1 MSDEFPPM
9 IGKYKVQGI
18 IAKGGMGVVYKAIHP
33 SLKRFVVIKKMT
45 ARGHAGDA
53 GRFKREAQLLL
64 DLQSPYIVHLFDY
77 FTEAGY
83 RYMVEELVD
92 GTALDALIKRQTSLP
107 VPIAML
113 VMQDACYALKYAHSK
128 GIVHRDIKPGN
139 ILLSKRGEI
148 KLADFGIASDHAE
161 TGSGAGA
168 AGGAKPHK

>member
-33 SLKRFVVIKKMT
+33 SLKRYVVIKKMT

-77 FTEAGY
+77 FTE
-83 RYMVEELVD
+83 
-92 GTALDALIKRQTSLP
+92 
-107 VPIAML
+107 
-113 VMQDACYALKYAHSK
+113 
-128 GIVHRDIKPGN
+128 
-139 ILLSKRGEI
+139 
-148 KLADFGIASDHAE
+148 
-161 TGSGAGA
+161 GS
-168 AGGAKPHK
+168 